1 MVVKQGLSHN
11 NIINKLSDRLRKAFD
26 GLKKRGANNITKIE
40 TMQKYM
46 DLLTDPELIKE
57 WEELKNNIIDDNDSL
72 QGITSLISTPVGT
85 QFINAVGNLVS
96 SITNNSKPEEK
107 VYQDIQIPQSKNI
120 IPNFK
125 YSSIKDFNFIGNI
138 KIDNIKNEETYI
150 ELSVNISFDLYE
162 LYNTLVLLV
171 TSFHLVQEDGTI
183 VHTFEDTPVI
193 KDDIIKGNLINTF
206 HNRFANIIKGYSLVD
221 KINYY
226 EIEDNSGSRLYF
238 VDNSLDINKYMFL
251 FGSSSIG
258 PASIHPYKSLMI
270 YFVNHVKRINIGA
283 VMLTPNRQSYIIHCL
298 AIPIDKNDLCSSA
311 RIEFYSYPEKYELYL
326 NLSDVLI
333 KS

>member
-1 MVVKQGLSHN
+1 MNNRVNFLNDMPDDIATKIKEKASKKKGSKSGGLSYITNIDTMWKYINMLEDEEDKIKATNIFN
-11 NIINKLSDRLRKAFD
+11 NRLD
-26 GLKKRGANNITKIE
+26 
-40 TMQKYM
+40 
-46 DLLTDPELIKE
+46 
-57 WEELKNNIIDDNDSL
+57 
-72 QGITSLISTPVGT
+72 
-85 QFINAVGNLVS
+85 NLVK
-96 SITNNSKPEEK
+96 SKEVEERK
-107 VYQDIQIPQSKNI
+107 EQAKKQVYQDIQISQSKNT

-162 LYNTLVLLV
+162 LYYNLLYPKNLQPV
-171 TSFHLVQEDGTI
+171 TNFYLIDKNNINIHVFTNEIYNKLRDNLLQ
-183 VHTFEDTPVI
+183 
-193 KDDIIKGNLINTF
+193 GNLISTLS
-206 HNRFANIIKGYSLVD
+206 IVLPSGYRLVD

-226 EIEDNSGSRLYF
+226 EIQDNTGNRLYF
-238 VDNSLDINKYMFL
+238 VDEYKDIDKYMFF

-311 RIEFYSYPEKYELYL
+311 RIEFYSYPEKYALYL

>member
-1 MVVKQGLSHN
+1 MNNRVNLLDYFPPDIVAKFKEKASKKGSKAGGLSYIT
-11 NIINKLSDRLRKAFD
+11 NID
-26 GLKKRGANNITKIE
+26 
-40 TMQKYM
+40 TMWKY
-46 DLLTDPELIKE
+46 
-57 WEELKNNIIDDNDSL
+57 
-72 QGITSLISTPVGT
+72 
-85 QFINAVGNLVS
+85 INALEDEEDKIKAKN
-96 SITNNSKPEEK
+96 IFNNRLNNFDKSKEVKEKTEEAK
-107 VYQDIQIPQSKNI
+107 KQVYQDIQIPQSKNI

-125 YSSIKDFNFIGNI
+125 YSSIKDFNFLGNI

-150 ELSVNISFDLYE
+150 ELSVNISFNLYE
-162 LYNTLVLLV
+162 LYYSLVLLV

-226 EIEDNSGSRLYF
+226 EIEDNSGRRLYF
-238 VDNSLDINKYMFL
+238 VDDYKDINKYMFL

>member
-1 MVVKQGLSHN
+1 MNNRVNFLNDMPDDIAAKIKEKASKKKESKSGGLS
-11 NIINKLSDRLRKAFD
+11 
-26 GLKKRGANNITKIE
+26 
-40 TMQKYM
+40 Y
-46 DLLTDPELIKE
+46 
-57 WEELKNNIIDDNDSL
+57 
-72 QGITSLISTPVGT
+72 
-85 QFINAVGNLVS
+85 
-96 SITNNSKPEEK
+96 ITNIDTMWKYINMLEDEEDK
-107 VYQDIQIPQSKNI
+107 IKATNIFNNRLKDLGKAKEVSVRSEQAKKQVYQDIQILQSKNT

-162 LYNTLVLLV
+162 LYYSLLYPDNGAV
-171 TSFHLVQEDGTI
+171 TNFYLIDKNNIRIYSFTNEIYNKLRDGYLQ
-183 VHTFEDTPVI
+183 
-193 KDDIIKGNLINTF
+193 GNLISTL
-206 HNRFANIIKGYSLVD
+206 FANIPKDYHLVD

-226 EIEDNSGSRLYF
+226 EIEDNTGSRLYF
-238 VDNSLDINKYMFL
+238 VDDYLDIDKYMFF

-258 PASIHPYKSLMI
+258 PSSIHPYKSLMI

-311 RIEFYSYPEKYELYL
+311 RIEFYSYPEKYTLYL
-326 NLSDVLI
+326 NLSDVMI